1 MVNVSLAALVMVSSF
16 SRVIPPEPL
25 TSIPVVAV
33 KLSDVTEVAPVTT
46 PASTF
51 TVPSNTTAEPD
62 AGIIFIA
69 PVDVL
74 SVTAASPWFIS
85 SAATVPAVTLNS
97 ADPSTA
103 GNFPRLSNWTICP
116 EPVPTST
123 DKNTRPLSPPPGN
136 PVPAFIP
143 TTSVSPING

>member
-1 MVNVSLAALVMVSSF
+1 MVKVSLAALVIVSPLPKTISLPVTVRSPLKDVVGDVTSTVPSVELVMVSSF
-16 SRVIPPEPL
+16 SRVMPPEPL

-46 PASTF
+46 PASTL
-51 TVPSNTTAEPD
+51 TVPSRTIAEPD
-62 AGIIFIA
+62 AGVIFTA
-69 PVDVL
+69 PEEVL

-103 GNFPRLSNWTICP
+103 GNFPRLSNWTI
-116 EPVPTST
+116 
-123 DKNTRPLSPPPGN
+123 
-136 PVPAFIP
+136 
-143 TTSVSPING
+143 